1 MVRIDHECASGEL
14 GRLAGK
20 LSPLRHRQRV
30 SIIREERGVV
40 RNQCFGTA
48 IGIRSLGVAPECLI
62 RAREEDPSVRVV
74 GTCLE
79 PLREAVDHCEDLLV
93 GHVMRAALSARRSD
107 RLGLAQQRVEDECCR
122 WDQHQQGDREEPG
135 ALARG
140 RGRSALAW
148 SIDFLPQAAREL
160 RHGGFVLFCTDDAIG
175 KLGWDEPTG
184 HAAMRALHPQ
194 DRAENLFLDE
204 SP

>member
-1 MVRIDHECASGEL
+1 MVRIDRECASGEL

-40 RNQCFGTA
+40 RNQRFGAA

-62 RAREEDPSVRVV
+62 RAREQDPSVRVV

-79 PLREAVDHCEDLLV
+79 PLREAVDHREDLLV

-122 WDQHQQGDREEPG
+122 RDQHQQGGKRLAPAQLHVLDQPTRVVVDQAGRCEEGQQHAVRHAVPDAGEHDRVHE
-135 ALARG
+135 
-140 RGRSALAW
+140 
-148 SIDFLPQAAREL
+148 RED
-160 RHGGFVLFCTDDAIG
+160 HHHHPD
-175 KLGWDEPTG
+175 LGVGVP
-184 HAAMRALHPQ
+184 RAVE
-194 DRAENLFLDE
+194 R
-204 SP
+204 